1 MTFQLL
7 NWKLLVWIAQS
18 KSMDTIYRL
27 VTQTLEDFN
36 NHKLNYID
44 TIYLAKINEIEDVAK
59 FLENHYKAINIESVM
74 YENTDIRFSHFKV
87 LCQPYHIFKYEVGD
101 KGEQYVSHYIET
113 SFFNDLNDIKS

>member
-1 MTFQLL
+1 M
-7 NWKLLVWIAQS
+7 NS
-18 KSMDTIYRL
+18 IYRL

-59 FLENHYKAINIESVM
+59 FLETHYKATNIESVM
-74 YENTDIRFSHFKV
+74 CENLISVFSHFKV
-87 LCQPYHIFKYEVGD
+87 LCHPYHIFKYEVGD

-113 SFFNDLNDIKS
+113 SFFNDLNDIKI